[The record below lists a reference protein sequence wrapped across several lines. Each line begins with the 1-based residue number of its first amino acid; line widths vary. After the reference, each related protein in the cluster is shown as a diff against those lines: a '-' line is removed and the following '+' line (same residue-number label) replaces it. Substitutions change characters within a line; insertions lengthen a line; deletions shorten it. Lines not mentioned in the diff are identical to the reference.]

1 MTRRNE
7 PAIIFADVQQDI
19 PQYLCI
25 DRHGLY
31 ICTVGQQAGEFV
43 EQDIQRVDMIG
54 AKIFMASAF
63 NRAMCSI
70 GGDSTAGE

>member
-7 PAIIFADVQQDI
+7 PAIIFADV
-19 PQYLCI
+19 
-25 DRHGLY
+25 
-31 ICTVGQQAGEFV
+31 QQAGEFV